1 VDFTISTNG
10 KKIKKEEVSKMKKVL
25 LVFLV
30 FLLTFGGAV
39 LAKDE
44 VLIGLSVANLQL
56 ERWQKDRDIFVDTAE
71 KLGAKVIVQS
81 ANNDDLLQVSQVENM
96 MNQGADVLVII
107 AHDGYIMGSVVEEA
121 HANGIPVIAYD
132 RLLMECDLD
141 YYITFD
147 PIRIGEIQAQY
158 LVDKRPEGNYFLL
171 GGSPTDMNAHFV
183 REGQMKV
190 LQPYI
195 DSGAVKIVGDQWAK
209 DWSTQEAM
217 KIVENALTATQNQ
230 IDAIVASNDSTAGGA
245 VEALKE
251 QGLAGKVLVSGQD
264 ADLVACQRVVEGTQT
279 VTVYKPIKDIATMAA
294 IMAVSSAKDIH
305 IVTNGTI
312 NNDYKEV
319 PTFFL
324 EPIPVDKTNIVET
337 VIKDGFQSLEDV
349 YKNVPKSQWPK
360 VD

>member
-1 VDFTISTNG
+1 
-10 KKIKKEEVSKMKKVL
+10 
-25 LVFLV
+25 
-30 FLLTFGGAV
+30 
-39 LAKDE
+39 
-44 VLIGLSVANLQL
+44 
-56 ERWQKDRDIFVDTAE
+56 
-71 KLGAKVIVQS
+71 
-81 ANNDDLLQVSQVENM
+81 
-96 MNQGADVLVII
+96 
-107 AHDGYIMGSVVEEA
+107 
-121 HANGIPVIAYD
+121 
-132 RLLMECDLD
+132 
-141 YYITFD
+141 
-147 PIRIGEIQAQY
+147 
-158 LVDKRPEGNYFLL
+158 
-171 GGSPTDMNAHFV
+171 MNAHFV

-195 DSGAVKIVGDQWAK
+195 DSGAIKIVGDQWAK

-264 ADLVACQRVVEGTQT
+264 ADLVACQRIVEGTQT
-279 VTVYKPIKDIATMAA
+279 VTVYKPIRDIATMAA
-294 IMAVSSAKDIH
+294 IMAVSAAKDIH

-312 NNDYKEV
+312 NNEYKEV

-337 VIKDGFQSLEDV
+337 VIKDGFQKLEDV